1 MARMSLSVR
10 LFLVERIVWIVA
22 IAGYLVFAIAMPKVF
37 MKPTSVDFVIR
48 SGASVGIVALAVAIC
63 LISGSI
69 DNSIPAIAGFAGV
82 FVTLFASKWAP
93 GTHWIFLI
101 ILALLIGALL
111 GAVNGFLIKKIKIHS
126 FLITLTTYIVL
137 IGARK
142 LLYEGAERM
151 PSEAINLIGGGE
163 IITGVS
169 YSTAIIIIVAVL
181 SWILLNRTVTGVWS
195 YAVGGNPRASAM
207 MGINVDNVRFKVHLL
222 AGVLAG
228 LSGLLYVGYNR
239 ATTPE
244 MLDFNLFDAFAM
256 AVFGGVALTGGRGR
270 IEDVFAAIFFISTL
284 TLGMALVGINVYLRQ
299 TVVGC
304 FILIGIIVNALREKI
319 RDKILIQL
327 EQK

>member
-1 MARMSLSVR
+1 MKFSVK
-10 LFLVERIVWIVA
+10 LFLIERAVWIVA
-22 IAGYLVFAIAMPKVF
+22 IVGYLTFAIAIPKVF
-37 MKPTSVDFVIR
+37 LKPTGLDFAIR
-48 SGASVGIVALAVAIC
+48 SGAPIGIVALAISIC

-69 DNSIPAIAGFAGV
+69 DNSVPAIAGFAGV
-82 FVTLFASKWAP
+82 FVTLFASKWVP
-93 GTHWIFLI
+93 GTPWIFLI

-111 GAVNGFLIKKIKIHS
+111 GALNGFLIRRVRIHS
-126 FLITLTTYIVL
+126 FLITLATYIVF

-151 PSEAINLIGGGE
+151 PSEAINLLGGGE
-163 IITGVS
+163 MIPGIS
-169 YSTAIIIIVAVL
+169 YSTVIV
-181 SWILLNRTVTGVWS
+181 ILLVVLLWIFLNKTVTGVRI
-195 YAVGGNPRASAM
+195 YAVGGNPRASAL
-207 MGINVDNVRFKVHLL
+207 MGIDVDDIRFKAHLL
-222 AGVLAG
+222 AGILAG

-256 AVFGGVALTGGRGR
+256 AIFGGVALTGGTGR
-270 IEDVFAAIFFISTL
+270 IEDVFAAMFFISTL
-284 TLGMALVGINVYLRQ
+284 TLGMSIVGINVYLRQ

-304 FILIGIIVNALREKI
+304 LILIGIIANALRGKI